1 MTKDVRPAMAQRL
14 HLMRRVPWVAYRF
27 LGEIGNS
34 GILRHTKLTMNS
46 IAILLLS
53 NADSRVDPMPSQLG
67 GSGLYQ
73 IWASVL
79 SKKSLRAFIRDILD
93 LISSGSLAEAA
104 S

>member
-1 MTKDVRPAMAQRL
+1 MAQCL
-14 HLMRRVPWVAYRF
+14 HSFV
-27 LGEIGNS
+27 GNREPLESS
-34 GILRHTKLTMNS
+34 GTQKFTMNT

-53 NADSRVDPMPSQLG
+53 NVDSRVA
-67 GSGLYQ
+67 SGPLQ
-73 IWASVL
+73 SERSPFHHIWASVL

>member
-1 MTKDVRPAMAQRL
+1 
-14 HLMRRVPWVAYRF
+14 
-27 LGEIGNS
+27 
-34 GILRHTKLTMNS
+34 MNS

-53 NADSRVDPMPSQLG
+53 SADSRVGAIPFQLER
-67 GSGLYQ
+67 SAFYQ

-93 LISSGSLAEAA
+93 LISSGSIAEAA

>member
-1 MTKDVRPAMAQRL
+1 MAQRL
-14 HLMRRVPWVAYRF
+14 HLFRRVPWVAHRF
-27 LGEIGNS
+27 LGEIGDS
-34 GILRHTKLTMNS
+34 GILRHTKFTMNS
-46 IAILLLS
+46 IAIPLLS
-53 NADSRVDPMPSQLG
+53 NADSRVGPIPLQWERPAFF
-67 GSGLYQ
+67 Q